1 MLTPFDDYL
10 THQTPDSFAS
20 VATSDRNFFDRYY
33 FGCHDL
39 TGDTFLVVAM
49 GAYPNVGVMD
59 AFATCVQRRDKQF
72 VVRASRALGADR
84 SQSVVG
90 PIGVEVIEGLRKIR
104 VWCEPNEWGLD
115 FDLTFE
121 GLTAPFEEPH
131 FNRRA
136 GNKVVMDYS
145 RLTQSGRWSGKL
157 NVGGES
163 HDVAPDGWWGA
174 RDHSW
179 GIRPV
184 GDREPA
190 GAPDTN
196 ASRGFYWNWSP
207 MQFGDHALMY
217 TVSEND
223 DASRWH
229 EAAAFLYS
237 DGRDQEELSVIRH
250 DWKLKKGTRRFDGG
264 SALLARA
271 DGSELLV
278 QFEPLTQL
286 HMAGAGYSYLGDR
299 WRHGQYH
306 GELEVEGET
315 WDIAD
320 EEFLKT
326 IQGQNQTVCKV
337 TAGDASGYGIFE
349 LIVFGLYEPYGFKTP
364 TDVAE

>member
-1 MLTPFDDYL
+1 
-10 THQTPDSFAS
+10 
-20 VATSDRNFFDRYY
+20 
-33 FGCHDL
+33 
-39 TGDTFLVVAM
+39 
-49 GAYPNVGVMD
+49 
-59 AFATCVQRRDKQF
+59 
-72 VVRASRALGADR
+72 
-84 SQSVVG
+84 
-90 PIGVEVIEGLRKIR
+90 
-104 VWCEPNEWGLD
+104 
-115 FDLTFE
+115 
-121 GLTAPFEEPH
+121 
-131 FNRRA
+131 
-136 GNKVVMDYS
+136 MDYS

-229 EAAAFLYS
+229 EAAAFLYP
-237 DGRDQEELSVIRH
+237 DGREQEELSVIRH

-337 TAGDASGYGIFE
+337 TADDASGYGIFE